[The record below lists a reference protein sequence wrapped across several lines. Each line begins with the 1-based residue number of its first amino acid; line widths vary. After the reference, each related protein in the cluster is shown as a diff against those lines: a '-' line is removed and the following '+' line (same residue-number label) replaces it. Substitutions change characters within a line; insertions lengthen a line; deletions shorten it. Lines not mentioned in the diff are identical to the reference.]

1 MLALLDIRPRPEPR
15 RHLRSE
21 ATVPAMRSGGSPG
34 VASMKQFI
42 LPLAIVGLDQATKW
56 LVIQRLPLYEDV
68 PLISGLLSLQ
78 HVRNSGAVFGFLS
91 GADIPFK
98 PYLLALVSGC
108 ALLALAY
115 YARTIPREERLPR
128 FALSLVIGGAMGNL
142 IDRVR
147 FGYVVDFV
155 KMYWENH
162 VWPNYNVADS
172 AISAGLVLLIVDSF
186 RPRDRSVSDAPSVS
200 PSRESGVS

>member
-1 MLALLDIRPRPEPR
+1 MKLALIPI
-15 RHLRSE
+15 
-21 ATVPAMRSGGSPG
+21 
-34 VASMKQFI
+34 FI
-42 LPLAIVGLDQATKW
+42 VLFDQATKW

-91 GADIPFK
+91 GTDIPFK
-98 PYLLALVSGC
+98 PYLFALMSG
-108 ALLALAY
+108 LALAALTY
-115 YARTIPREERLPR
+115 YARTVPPEEKLPR
-128 FALSLVIGGAMGNL
+128 FALSLVIGGAIGNL

-155 KMYWENH
+155 KMYWDTH

-172 AISAGLVLLIVDSF
+172 AISIGLVLLIIDSF
-186 RPRDRSVSDAPSVS
+186 RPRDREPQTAPKAPSS
-200 PSRESGVS
+200 PSIS

>member
-1 MLALLDIRPRPEPR
+1 
-15 RHLRSE
+15 
-21 ATVPAMRSGGSPG
+21 
-34 VASMKQFI
+34 MKPFV
-42 LPLAIVGLDQATKW
+42 LPLSIVIIDQVTKF

-91 GADIPFK
+91 GAQIPGK
-98 PYLLALVSGC
+98 PYVFALMSAI
-108 ALLALAY
+108 ALGALTY

-128 FALSLVIGGAMGNL
+128 FALSLVIGGAIGNL
-142 IDRVR
+142 IDRIR

-155 KMYWENH
+155 KMYWETH

-172 AISAGLVLLIVDSF
+172 AISIGLVLLVIDSF
-186 RPRDRSVSDAPSVS
+186 RPRDRETVAKTSSVPSS
-200 PSRESGVS
+200 

>member
-1 MLALLDIRPRPEPR
+1 MRPFRPF
-15 RHLRSE
+15 
-21 ATVPAMRSGGSPG
+21 V
-34 VASMKQFI
+34 
-42 LPLAIVGLDQATKW
+42 LPLFIVALDQATKW
-56 LVIQRLPLYEDV
+56 AVIRRLPLYEDV

-91 GADIPFK
+91 GTEIPGK
-98 PYLLALVSGC
+98 PYLFALMSALALG
-108 ALLALAY
+108 ALTY

-128 FALSLVIGGAMGNL
+128 FALSLVIGGAIGNL

-155 KMYWENH
+155 KMYWQTH

-172 AISAGLVLLIVDSF
+172 AISIGLVLLVIDSF
-186 RPRDRSVSDAPSVS
+186 RPRDRESLAAPSVS
-200 PSRESGVS
+200 SS

>member
-1 MLALLDIRPRPEPR
+1 
-15 RHLRSE
+15 
-21 ATVPAMRSGGSPG
+21 
-34 VASMKQFI
+34 MKLFV
-42 LPLAIVGLDQATKW
+42 LPLLIVGLDQATKW
-56 LVIQRLPLYEDV
+56 LVVRRLPLYEDV

-91 GADIPFK
+91 GTQIPGKAYVF
-98 PYLLALVSGC
+98 AAMSFC
-108 ALLALAY
+108 ALLALTY

-128 FALSLVIGGAMGNL
+128 FALSHVIGGAIGNL

-155 KMYWENH
+155 KMYWESH

-172 AISAGLVLLIVDSF
+172 AISIGLVLLVLDSL
-186 RPRDRSVSDAPSVS
+186 RPRDRESIGPAS
-200 PSRESGVS
+200 PSRN

>member
-1 MLALLDIRPRPEPR
+1 MKLALIPI
-15 RHLRSE
+15 
-21 ATVPAMRSGGSPG
+21 
-34 VASMKQFI
+34 FI
-42 LPLAIVGLDQATKW
+42 VLFDQATKW

-98 PYLLALVSGC
+98 PYLFALMS
-108 ALLALAY
+108 ALALAALTY
-115 YARTIPREERLPR
+115 YARTVPPEEKLPR
-128 FALSLVIGGAMGNL
+128 FALSLVIGGAIGNL

-155 KMYWENH
+155 KMYWDTH

-172 AISAGLVLLIVDSF
+172 AISIGLVLLIIDSF
-186 RPRDRSVSDAPSVS
+186 RPRDREPQTAPKAPPS
-200 PSRESGVS
+200 PSIS

>member
-1 MLALLDIRPRPEPR
+1 VKAL
-15 RHLRSE
+15 
-21 ATVPAMRSGGSPG
+21 
-34 VASMKQFI
+34 I
-42 LPLAIVGLDQATKW
+42 LPLFIVAFDQATKW

-91 GADIPFK
+91 STSIPGKAYIF
-98 PYLLALVSGC
+98 ALMS
-108 ALLALAY
+108 ALALAALTY
-115 YARTIPREERLPR
+115 YSRTIPREERLPR
-128 FALSLVIGGAMGNL
+128 FALSLVIGGAIGNL

-155 KMYWENH
+155 KMYWGSH

-172 AISAGLVLLIVDSF
+172 AISIGLVLLVVDSF
-186 RPRDRSVSDAPSVS
+186 RPRERESVAAPSVS
-200 PSRESGVS
+200 SS

>member
-1 MLALLDIRPRPEPR
+1 MKLL
-15 RHLRSE
+15 
-21 ATVPAMRSGGSPG
+21 T
-34 VASMKQFI
+34 
-42 LPLAIVGLDQATKW
+42 LPLGIVALDQVTKF
-56 LVIQRLPLYEDV
+56 LVIRKLPLYEDV

-78 HVRNSGAVFGFLS
+78 HVRNPGAVFGFLS
-91 GADIPFK
+91 ATNFPGK
-98 PYLLALVSGC
+98 PYVF
-108 ALLALAY
+108 ALLSAIALAALTY

-128 FALSLVIGGAMGNL
+128 FALSLVIGGAIGNL

-172 AISAGLVLLIVDSF
+172 AISIGLVLLVVDSF
-186 RPRDRSVSDAPSVS
+186 RPRDRETAAPA
-200 PSRESGVS
+200 PAAPTP